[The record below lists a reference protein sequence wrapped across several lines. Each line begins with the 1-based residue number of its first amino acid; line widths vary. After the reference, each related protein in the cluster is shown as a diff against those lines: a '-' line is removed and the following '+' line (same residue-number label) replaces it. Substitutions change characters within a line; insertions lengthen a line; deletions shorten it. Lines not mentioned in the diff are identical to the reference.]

1 MKSLDFPVKKTKGFF
16 LRNYS
21 ISDKAAQRGDELL
34 KSEGLETIPFGEDRR
49 YEKVWEAGKDKPD
62 RIIRKDGR
70 DIALLDWKGKKK
82 DDWMINERAYNS
94 YLEWGAKLGLPV
106 YVAIWSE
113 ASDDGKFIKLPA
125 KSLTKKTMWHDL
137 NPVVVFSTEEMKGW
151 KDLPDELRSL

>member
-1 MKSLDFPVKKTKGFF
+1 MKSLDFPVKKTKNGF

-21 ISDKAAQRGDELL
+21 ISDSAAEKGDQLL
-34 KSEGLETIPFGEDRR
+34 RSNGLEPLPFGEDRR

-62 RIIRKDGR
+62 RIVRKDGR

-94 YLEWGAKLGLPV
+94 YLEWSAKLGLPV

-113 ASDDGKFIKLPA
+113 ESNDGKFIKLPA
-125 KSLTKKTMWHDL
+125 ETITKKKMWDL
-137 NPVVVFSTEEMKGW
+137 NTVVVFDTSEMKSW
-151 KDLPDELRSL
+151 KELPSQLRAL

>member
-1 MKSLDFPVKKTKGFF
+1 MKSLDYPVKKTESFF

-21 ISDKAAQRGDELL
+21 LSDKAAHRGDEMLR
-34 KSEGLETIPFGEDRR
+34 SNGLETVPFGEDRR
-49 YEKVWEAGKDKPD
+49 FEKVWEAGGDKPD

-94 YLEWGAKLGLPV
+94 YLEWGSRLGLPV

-113 ASDDGKFIKLPA
+113 QSNNGKFIKVPA
-125 KSLTKKTMWHDL
+125 KNLTKKKMLHDL
-137 NPVVVFSTEEMKGW
+137 NTVVVFDIREMSDW
-151 KDLPDELRSL
+151 KDLPSELRAL